1 MEFMARHRLLVLRCR
16 GTRGEDA
23 DPIEAWWF
31 RRCRVCRRIGCEATV
46 IPLRFYSEQLG
57 PPPLPSTDPD
67 RCPIFVPVNDTGS
80 PDDECEYC
88 PTGRRRDH
96 DQRAIE
102 GPHVDPRPWLSN
114 SQWEEILAGQVG
126 TQPLKAG

>member
-1 MEFMARHRLLVLRCR
+1 MEFMARTRLLVLRRR

-23 DPIEAWWF
+23 DPIEARWF
-31 RRCRVCRRIGCEATV
+31 RRSGVRRSVGGEAAV
-46 IPLRFYSEQLG
+46 IPMRFYSEQLG

-67 RCPIFVPVNDTGS
+67 RCPVYVEDVELGV
-80 PDDECEYC
+80 CEYC
-88 PTGRRRDH
+88 ERPASSH
-96 DQRAIE
+96 DQRAIT

-114 SQWEEILAGQVG
+114 TQWEEILAGQVG